1 MRQIKL
7 YIATSLDGYI
17 ATPDGEVEWLT
28 QFPNTTN
35 DDYKYNELLQSID
48 IVLMG
53 GRTYR
58 EIIGFG
64 GEWSYRKKQTYVV
77 SHKNINLTPKEP
89 VQFITESINEEITK
103 LKNSQGRDIWLVG
116 GGELVSML
124 IDLDLID
131 EMQICVF
138 PIILGQGIP
147 LFPNKPKEKNWKLK
161 SCRTFQNGAILS
173 TYYK

>member
-17 ATPDGEVEWLT
+17 ATPDGGVEWLT
-28 QFPNTTN
+28 QFPNLAN
-35 DDYKYNELLQSID
+35 DDYKYKELLQSVD

-64 GEWSYRKKQTYVV
+64 GEWPYREKETYIV
-77 SHKNINLTPKEP
+77 SHNNINLTPNEPIHFIKEN
-89 VQFITESINEEITK
+89 IREEILQ
-103 LKNSQGRDIWLVG
+103 LKESQGKDIWLVG

-124 IDLDLID
+124 LNHDLID

-138 PIILGQGIP
+138 PTILGQGIP
-147 LFPNKPKEKNWKLK
+147 LFPNKSKESNWKLK
-161 SCRTFQNGAILS
+161 SCQTFQSGVILT